1 MNVICKYAAV
11 TCLLL
16 FIASACFAQMYTVTD
31 LTPPGSES
39 EAFAIN
45 NRGQVVGYDSS
56 LGGFRTAP
64 NSPMNPATD
73 LLGMGVGGLDI
84 NDSGQV
90 VGYIWSGSYSTQLA
104 FSTAPNSLVPVPVGG
119 PGTSA
124 HAINASGQV
133 VVSLYSP
140 GGSKSFRTAPNS
152 PVNPATDDL
161 GTLAPQGYTGA
172 SGINNAGQ
180 VVGSSGSPRHA
191 YRTAPNKPIN
201 PATDDLGTLGGSSSF
216 ATSINAFGQVVGVSD
231 MASGF
236 VFPHAF
242 RTAPNRPINPV
253 TDDLGTDAANA
264 INDYGEVVGPV
275 AMGGCFDG
283 ECYDNFGHYQPFLY
297 SSETMHDLN
306 KLIPPVGRNCE
317 LSDALDIN
325 NSGQMAANV
334 VCDLDDGSFV
344 FHAVLLTPVYKALVR
359 PPIKADGS
367 SVFSAKRG
375 VLPVKFKLTKYQA
388 PTCSLPP
395 ATIAITRASAGT
407 LVSIKKNMYLPSSLG
422 SRFRIDPNAC
432 QYIYDLPTSGLGIG
446 TYRVDISINQVFV
459 GHAVFTLK

>member
-1 MNVICKYAAV
+1 VRRII
-11 TCLLL
+11 TLL
-16 FIASACFAQMYTVTD
+16 FVVLLFAASTCFGQMYTVTD
-31 LTPPGSES
+31 ITPPGTES
-39 EAFAIN
+39 EVFAIN
-45 NRGQVVGYDSS
+45 NRGQVVGYDAS

-64 NSPMNPATD
+64 DSPMNPATD
-73 LLGMGVGGLDI
+73 LLGVGVRGLDI

-133 VVSLYSP
+133 VVSLSFP

-161 GTLAPQGYTGA
+161 GTLAPQGYTSA

-180 VVGSSGSPRHA
+180 VAGSSGSPRHA
-191 YRTAPNKPIN
+191 FRTAPNKPIN

-216 ATSINAFGQVVGVSD
+216 ATSINAFGQVVGLSDVAVSI
-231 MASGF
+231 
-236 VFPHAF
+236 FPRAF

-253 TDDLGTDAANA
+253 TDDLGTEAANA

-283 ECYDNFGHYQPFLY
+283 ECYDTFGHYQPFLY
-297 SSETMHDLN
+297 SSGIMHDLN
-306 KLIPPVGRNCE
+306 KLIPPVGLNCE

-325 NSGQMAANV
+325 NRGQIAANV
-334 VCDLDDGSFV
+334 VCDHDDGSWMLR
-344 FHAVLLTPVYKALVR
+344 AVLLTPIYKALVQ
-359 PPIKADGS
+359 PPIKGDGS
-367 SVFSAKRG
+367 SVFHAKRG
-375 VLPVKFKLTKYQA
+375 MLPLKFNLTRYQS
-388 PTCSLPP
+388 PTCMLPP
-395 ATIAITRASAGT
+395 ATVEMTKATGGT
-407 LVSIKKNMYLPSSLG
+407 LVSVLKG
-422 SRFRIDPNAC
+422 TFSRTGC
-432 QYIYDLPTSGLGIG
+432 QYHYNLATVSFGVG
-446 TYRVDISINQVFV
+446 TYRVDISINGIIV
-459 GHAVFTLK
+459 GHAVFALK